1 MFHQLTILTMQ
12 KSIKLLAIF
21 LMSLYTVAH
30 AQFSIKGTVR
40 NQSGEAL
47 PAANIAISPINKL
60 AITDAEGQFSIGNL
74 AEGTYNL
81 KVSFVGFTTYETSVD
96 LNKNRFLIVELKEAA
111 LLKDQV
117 IVYATRANEKTPTT
131 YTDFSSEQIED
142 RNLGQDIPFL
152 LNFTPSVVTTSDAGN
167 GVGYTGIRI
176 RGSDETRINV
186 TINGIPVNDSESNGV
201 FWVNMPDLAS
211 SLDNIQ
217 VQRGVGSSTNGASAF
232 GATINMQTA
241 NLADEAF
248 AQIDNS
254 VGSFN
259 TRKHTAIFNSGLLND
274 RWAFEGRVSQ
284 ISSDGY
290 IDRASSD
297 LKSYFLTGAYKG
309 EKTTIKAVVFGGK
322 EVTYQSWYGTPEARL
337 NNDVEGMEAVIANN
351 GFSEA
356 EAQNLLNSGRT
367 FNFYLYDN
375 QVDNYQQDH
384 YQLHFGHEFNSTFN
398 INAALHHTYGRGY
411 YEQFRENDRLSN
423 YNLPVLEIGNTTITR
438 SDLIR
443 RRWLD
448 NNFTGVT
455 YSANYSK
462 NDLVATL
469 GGAYNEY
476 VGDHFGE
483 IIWAQ
488 YAGAANIRDRY
499 YDNVGK
505 KTDFNIFLKTN
516 YQLNN
521 RLNIYGDLQYR
532 GVTYQTNGID
542 NDLLAFDVDADF
554 SFVNPKFG
562 LTYTLDQNSSL
573 YASYSIGNKEPVRND
588 FIDAPNGKVPTH
600 ETLRNVEA
608 GFKKNGSKYSLQ
620 ANFFLMDY
628 KNQLVLTGA
637 LNDVGANIRTNT
649 PNSYRTGIELAGS
662 YKISKMLQWTANLTL
677 SRNKIRDFEEVLYDY
692 GVNFDDFIVVTN
704 QFEDTDI
711 SFSPNVVAG
720 SQLAFSPR
728 ENFTIQLLSKYVG
741 SQFLDN
747 TGDATRAINAYFV
760 NDLKFDYQFKS
771 KAMKHIKLSLLVN
784 NILNHEYEANGYT
797 FGYAGGGSTIRE
809 NYFYPQA
816 GRNFLLALSL
826 KF

>member
-1 MFHQLTILTMQ
+1 MFHQLTILTML

-60 AITDAEGQFSIGNL
+60 AVTDAEGQFSIGNL

-81 KVSFVGFTTYETSVD
+81 KVSFVGFATYETSID

-662 YKISKMLQWTANLTL
+662 YQISKMLQWTANLTL